1 MSANCEMSM
10 AVPPCNR
17 LDVGIKVHDV
27 SQASAVTL
35 PLNSSVDSSLI
46 CLKDK
51 PSLPPKRRHVNQGIQ
66 PTQLAELIYKWCTI
80 KSCVRALS
88 ISACIYL
95 SIHLSIYLSIYL
107 CVYICLYLSIYL
119 SIDLS
124 IYVSIYRSVDLSIY
138 RSIGIDLSVYRS
150 SIYRSI
156 DLSIYLSNY
165 CIHPSI
171 QSNSIQS
178 NPIQSNPIQSIHL
191 WWLI

>member
-1 MSANCEMSM
+1 MSM

-95 SIHLSIYLSIYL
+95 SIHLSVYLPIYLSM
-107 CVYICLYLSIYL
+107 CVYMPISIYLSIYL

-124 IYVSIYRSVDLSIY
+124 IYLSI
-138 RSIGIDLSVYRS
+138 DL

-156 DLSIYLSNY
+156 DLSIYRSIGLS
-165 CIHPSI
+165 IFDLSI
-171 QSNSIQS
+171 YLSI
-178 NPIQSNPIQSIHL
+178 
-191 WWLI
+191 

>member
-10 AVPPCNR
+10 AVPPCNH

-46 CLKDK
+46 CLKEK

-95 SIHLSIYLSIYL
+95 SIHLSIYLSIYV
-107 CVYICLYLSIYL
+107 CIYAYIYLSIYRSIYLSIYL
-119 SIDLS
+119 SIC
-124 IYVSIYRSVDLSIY
+124 
-138 RSIGIDLSVYRS
+138 
-150 SIYRSI
+150 RSI
-156 DLSIYLSNY
+156 DLSIYRYRSIGLSIY
-165 CIHPSI
+165 RSIYLSIYLTTVSIH
-171 QSNSIQS
+171 QSNPIQF